1 LVAFISPKWRQLLEF
16 NRLLSFADIWK
27 YRADWFE
34 EPNNRRGG
42 WSGVCQL
49 ELSDQAGNQ
58 LRVFLKRQENHV
70 RRTWRHPLRG
80 EPTFLREFEM
90 LRYLQ
95 SCNVAMPA
103 PVFFDSEMVEGKSR
117 AILITEELVG
127 YRPLD
132 TVTEEL
138 FAQQRPAIATQRAI
152 VRATASTVRKLHDA
166 RIHHRSLYPKHLF
179 VRFQE
184 QGDPDVAII
193 DLEKSR
199 IKRTP
204 ALRTIYDLGTLNR
217 HSKHWSNSSRLYFFK
232 QYLGI
237 EKLNPWT
244 KLLCYLTFKRTHAK

>member
-1 LVAFISPKWRQLLEF
+1 MVAFISPKWRQLLEF

-34 EPNNRRGG
+34 EPNNCRGG

-152 VRATASTVRKLHDA
+152 VRATASTPYASCMMPASITA
-166 RIHHRSLYPKHLF
+166 RS
-179 VRFQE
+179 
-184 QGDPDVAII
+184 
-193 DLEKSR
+193 
-199 IKRTP
+199 TP
-204 ALRTIYDLGTLNR
+204 NICLCAFRNKVIRMLP
-217 HSKHWSNSSRLYFFK
+217 SSIWK
-232 QYLGI
+232 
-237 EKLNPWT
+237 NP
-244 KLLCYLTFKRTHAK
+244 A